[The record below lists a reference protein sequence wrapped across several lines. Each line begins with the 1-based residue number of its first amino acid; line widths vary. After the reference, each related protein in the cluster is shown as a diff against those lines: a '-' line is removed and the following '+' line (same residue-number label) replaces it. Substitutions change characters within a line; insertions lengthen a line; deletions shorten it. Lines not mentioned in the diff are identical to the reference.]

1 MFQVHVFLHRLRVEL
16 ALMRE
21 FRYRSALDC
30 FVDEFRM
37 LADKLAKFRQIGIV
51 HFRCESGERKA
62 SKTVVFV

>member
-21 FRYRSALDC
+21 FRYRSALDLDC

-37 LADKLAKFRQIGIV
+37 LADKLAKFRKIGIV
-51 HFRCESGERKA
+51 HFRS
-62 SKTVVFV
+62 S